1 MPVFSSLSMYDVIN
15 RLRTLTLSPGS
26 QALCHLC
33 TCRFYR
39 SLSEPML
46 PMYVGVSPFRR
57 VGVKLRRRFQ
67 NLPKMRKTG
76 CRGNRHDA
84 IQRETARCILLRRRT
99 PGIID
104 DVNSLRRCRWLTG
117 SRTVLKKLTR
127 NLAKCADWRSRE
139 LAEADATSASFN
151 CAELR
156 EVEKTS
162 APLRAK
168 PTLNEASKS

>member
-1 MPVFSSLSMYDVIN
+1 MGRHWRSTIANLPRWLPPRNSATCQLHEITSSARKKRSALS
-15 RLRTLTLSPGS
+15 
-26 QALCHLC
+26 C
-33 TCRFYR
+33 
-39 SLSEPML
+39 
-46 PMYVGVSPFRR
+46 

-139 LAEADATSASFN
+139 LADDDATSCTKQTAKLASGPGPP
-151 CAELR
+151 R
-156 EVEKTS
+156 
-162 APLRAK
+162 
-168 PTLNEASKS
+168 